1 MNRHHHRLGW
11 NLSDVSHSAASS
23 RSVKLRSVCFC
34 LHVKYESVNHVWL
47 SLAGSLHA
55 HQTVKHSTVRGRCFY
70 SAASPPSPS
79 PSLLQCFVFHNI
91 DPLMF
96 SWWSA
101 LCWSA
106 FSPTADG
113 VLPVIST
120 CSGLR
125 ARVFFC
131 NIFYSLQKSEWD
143 VGCTQTGKVDE
154 NEG

>member
-1 MNRHHHRLGW
+1 M
-11 NLSDVSHSAASS
+11 
-23 RSVKLRSVCFC
+23 
-34 LHVKYESVNHVWL
+34 NHVWL
-47 SLAGSLHA
+47 SFAGSLHA
-55 HQTVKHSTVRGRCFY
+55 HQTVKHSTARGRCFY

-143 VGCTQTGKVDE
+143 VGCTLTRMRVKLCKLTAIIWTSCGALYHFLAF
-154 NEG
+154 EGLISAFFLGDHHRRHQLI

>member
-1 MNRHHHRLGW
+1 ML
-11 NLSDVSHSAASS
+11 DVSHSAVSS
-23 RSVKLRSVCFC
+23 PSVKLGSVCFC
-34 LHVKYESVNHVWL
+34 LYVKYESVNHVWL
-47 SLAGSLHA
+47 SFAGSLHI
-55 HQTVKHSTVRGRCFY
+55 KLLSTRQRGEREGFLFCRL
-70 SAASPPSPS
+70 PSVSQPFMQ
-79 PSLLQCFVFHNI
+79 QCFVFHNI

-120 CSGLR
+120 CSGLH

-131 NIFYSLQKSEWD
+131 NIFYPLQKSEWD
-143 VGCTQTGKVDE
+143 VSCTETWTVDE